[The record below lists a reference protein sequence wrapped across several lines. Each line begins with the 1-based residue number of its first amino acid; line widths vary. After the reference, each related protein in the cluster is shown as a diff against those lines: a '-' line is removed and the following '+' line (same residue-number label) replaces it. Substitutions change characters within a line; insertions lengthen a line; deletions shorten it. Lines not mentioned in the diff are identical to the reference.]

1 MSMCSTENLAKQD
14 ITTTDAVTNRLKK
27 VLFLCILQLT
37 FIFGETFIHR

>member
-27 VLFLCILQLT
+27 VLFLN
-37 FIFGETFIHR
+37 IFVNFTINFYIW